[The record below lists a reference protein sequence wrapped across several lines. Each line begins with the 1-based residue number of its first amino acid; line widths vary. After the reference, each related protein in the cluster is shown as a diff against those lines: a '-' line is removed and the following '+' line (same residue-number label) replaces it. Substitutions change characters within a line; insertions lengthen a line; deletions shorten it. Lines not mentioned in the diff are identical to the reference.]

1 MIGELTD
8 DFILS
13 GDEINAEDLFD
24 PEATA
29 EDTSQQQEEIE
40 DTKET
45 KDTEETTENQ
55 VDPEDLFDSESVGSG
70 KTQDGEETKSTQNK
84 VSPNNSN
91 FYSSIA
97 SALRDEGIFPDL
109 DDSAVE
115 SIKSPE
121 DFVNSIEQQIQA
133 RLTEKQKRIDAA
145 LQANVEPNQI
155 RAFEN
160 TIANLDAIKE
170 EYISDETEKG
180 ENLRKQLIY
189 QDFINRGYSDTR
201 AKREVEKSFNAGTDI
216 DDAKEALESN
226 KEYFNSK
233 YQELLNEAKEEA
245 EERKRE
251 VQNQLN
257 ELKKSMVEDKEIF
270 EGISIDKATR
280 QRAYESVT
288 KPIYKSEDGNYL
300 TAVQKYAMENPVDFR
315 KKLGVLFTMTDGF
328 KNINNLIKTKVKRE
342 VKQSLRDLESKL
354 VNTSQFRGNPTYVSS
369 VDDTDSSFRGWD
381 LDI

>member
-29 EDTSQQQEEIE
+29 EDTGQQQAEIE

-270 EGISIDKATR
+270 EGISIDRATR

-369 VDDTDSSFRGWD
+369 VEDTDSSFRGWD

>member
-24 PEATA
+24 PEATT

-40 DTKET
+40 DIKET

-270 EGISIDKATR
+270 EGISIDRATR

-369 VDDTDSSFRGWD
+369 VEDTDSSFRGWD

>member
-13 GDEINAEDLFD
+13 GDEINTEDLFD

-29 EDTSQQQEEIE
+29 EDTSQQSEEIE
-40 DTKET
+40 DKETDNTKET
-45 KDTEETTENQ
+45 TEEQ
-55 VDPEDLFDSESVGSG
+55 IDPEDLFDPESVGSG

-109 DDSAVE
+109 DDSTVE
-115 SIKSPE
+115 NIKTPE
-121 DFVNSIEQQIQA
+121 DFAESIEQQIQA
-133 RLTEKQKRIDAA
+133 KLTERQKRIDAA

-160 TIANLDAIKE
+160 TIANLEAIKE

-201 AKREVEKSFNAGTDI
+201 AKREVEKSFNAGTDV

-233 YQELLNEAKEEA
+233 YQELLDDAKAEA
-245 EERKRE
+245 EERKQE
-251 VQNQLN
+251 VQKQIN

-288 KPIYKSEDGNYL
+288 KPIYRSEDGNYL

-328 KNINNLIKTKVKRE
+328 KNINNLIKTKVKKE

-369 VDDTDSSFRGWD
+369 VDDTESSFRGWD

>member
-13 GDEINAEDLFD
+13 GDEINTEDLFD

-29 EDTSQQQEEIE
+29 EDTSQQSEEIE
-40 DTKET
+40 DKETDNTKET
-45 KDTEETTENQ
+45 TEEQ
-55 VDPEDLFDSESVGSG
+55 IDPEDLFDPESVGSG

-109 DDSAVE
+109 DDSTVE
-115 SIKSPE
+115 NIKTPE
-121 DFVNSIEQQIQA
+121 DFAESIEQQIQA
-133 RLTEKQKRIDAA
+133 KLTERQKRIDAA

-160 TIANLDAIKE
+160 TIANLEAIKE

-201 AKREVEKSFNAGTDI
+201 AKREVEKSFNAGTDV

-233 YQELLNEAKEEA
+233 YQELLDDAKAEA
-245 EERKRE
+245 EERKQE
-251 VQNQLN
+251 VQKQIN

-288 KPIYKSEDGNYL
+288 KPIYRSEDGNYL
-300 TAVQKYAMENPVDFR
+300 PAVQKYAMENPVDFR

-328 KNINNLIKTKVKRE
+328 KNINNLIKTKVKKE

-369 VDDTDSSFRGWD
+369 VDDTESSFRGWD

>member
-40 DTKET
+40 DIKET

>member
-40 DTKET
+40 DKET
-45 KDTEETTENQ
+45 EDIKETTEEQ
-55 VDPEDLFDSESVGSG
+55 VDPEDLFDPESVGSG

-109 DDSAVE
+109 DDSTVE
-115 SIKSPE
+115 NIKTPE
-121 DFVNSIEQQIQA
+121 DFAESIEQQIQA
-133 RLTEKQKRIDAA
+133 KLTERQRRIDAA

-160 TIANLDAIKE
+160 TIANLEAIKE

-201 AKREVEKSFNAGTDI
+201 AKREVEKSFNAGTDV

-233 YQELLNEAKEEA
+233 YQELLDDAKAEA
-245 EERKRE
+245 EERKQE
-251 VQNQLN
+251 VQKQIN

-328 KNINNLIKTKVKRE
+328 KNINNLIKTKVKKE

>member
-40 DTKET
+40 DIKET

-270 EGISIDKATR
+270 EGISIDRATR